1 MLFYMHMH
9 GEMSDKLRAENIK
22 INLRRGWNLKM
33 RNDKLRGAIQFMP
46 RL

>member
-1 MLFYMHMH
+1 MH
-9 GEMSDKLRAENIK
+9 GEISDKLRTENIK

-33 RNDKLRGAIQFMP
+33 RSDKLRGAIQFMP